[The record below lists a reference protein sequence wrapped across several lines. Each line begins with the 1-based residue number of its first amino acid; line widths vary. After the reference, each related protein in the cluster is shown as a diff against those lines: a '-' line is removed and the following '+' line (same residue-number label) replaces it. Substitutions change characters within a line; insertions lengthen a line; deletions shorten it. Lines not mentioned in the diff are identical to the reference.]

1 PGGAIPMR
9 LPADEAGPYVRNVAA
24 IDIKKVRALID
35 ALSNVENGP
44 DISFRPRWSPDGL
57 GIYWEMTHG
66 SVAKPR
72 LGNDDPSLIG
82 WTVGAASGGAF
93 DLEVEE
99 DGTNLAEEVFAA
111 GGRSDDRVLIAR
123 GRDTTLHDAGFPLM
137 QAADTAHSDVVVQT
151 TMQSY
156 ANRGA
161 ALGKYPSSFWKM
173 KVRAHEKGTIPL
185 GDYWLGDVATVTVDK
200 TEPV

>member
-1 PGGAIPMR
+1 
-9 LPADEAGPYVRNVAA
+9 
-24 IDIKKVRALID
+24 
-35 ALSNVENGP
+35 
-44 DISFRPRWSPDGL
+44 
-57 GIYWEMTHG
+57 
-66 SVAKPR
+66 

-200 TEPV
+200 TEPVLPAGDYVRRIASIGGDAAGESFDLTFAEAIA